1 MENPEEVFNNY
12 IQSQWLGTI
21 YTLAK
26 DAQDKTGMNAEELL
40 PWGVWALQKTIANY
54 KPRKDDP
61 NNEKFIAH
69 AMKNI
74 VGEFAQ
80 ENIRQKEIP
89 QYVYHKFIKPIIKD
103 RAKTNA
109 SEVREIPVEE
119 HQQQQQQN
127 QLHNLNQCSQL
138 SQLSQ
143 HNHQLSQH
151 NHQLNL
157 LRMYHLMMLMLN
169 SQQLKSFN
177 YYLQG

>member
-119 HQQQQQQN
+119 HQQQQQQSTSQPQSMQPAQPAQSTQPPAQSTQPPTQPSKDVSSDDVDA
-127 QLHNLNQCSQL
+127 QLAAIKKL
-138 SQLSQ
+138 
-143 HNHQLSQH
+143 
-151 NHQLNL
+151 
-157 LRMYHLMMLMLN
+157 
-169 SQQLKSFN
+169 
-177 YYLQG
+177 